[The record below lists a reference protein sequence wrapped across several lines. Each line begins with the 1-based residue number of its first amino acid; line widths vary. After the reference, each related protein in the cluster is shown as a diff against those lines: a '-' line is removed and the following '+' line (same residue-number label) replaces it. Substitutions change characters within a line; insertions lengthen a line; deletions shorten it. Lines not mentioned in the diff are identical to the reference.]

1 MRKDKEEIDFSR
13 LPQHVAFIM
22 DGNGRW
28 AKKRGM
34 PRVYGHKI
42 GANAL
47 IRVVRRAS
55 ELGLKV
61 VSFYAF
67 STENWNRPQEEINEI
82 FRLCKEGLKSKSNSF
97 IKRNM
102 RFKVIGDISKL
113 PKDLAEFITDLIEK
127 TKDNTGLVVNVAMNY
142 GGRAEIVQAVNRILE
157 AKLEKVDE
165 ATFAS
170 YLQTSDIMDPDFV
183 IRTSGEQRLSNFMM
197 YECAYSEL
205 HFPKKHWPA
214 FNAKEFD
221 KAIIEYQKRDRRF
234 GAIKKS

>member
-1 MRKDKEEIDFSR
+1 
-13 LPQHVAFIM
+13 
-22 DGNGRW
+22 
-28 AKKRGM
+28 
-34 PRVYGHKI
+34 
-42 GANAL
+42 
-47 IRVVRRAS
+47 
-55 ELGLKV
+55 
-61 VSFYAF
+61 
-67 STENWNRPQEEINEI
+67 
-82 FRLCKEGLKSKSNSF
+82 
-97 IKRNM
+97 M

-165 ATFAS
+165 TTFAS

-214 FNAKEFD
+214 FNAKELD

>member
-67 STENWNRPQEEINEI
+67 STENWNRPQEEISEI
-82 FRLCKEGLKSKSNSF
+82 FRLCKEGLKTKSNSF
-97 IKRNM
+97 IKKNM

-113 PKDLAEFITDLIEK
+113 PQDLEEFITNLVEK
-127 TKDNTGLVVNVAMNY
+127 TKDNTGLVVNVALNY

-170 YLQTSDIMDPDFV
+170 YLQTADIMDPDFV

-234 GAIKKS
+234 GAIKK